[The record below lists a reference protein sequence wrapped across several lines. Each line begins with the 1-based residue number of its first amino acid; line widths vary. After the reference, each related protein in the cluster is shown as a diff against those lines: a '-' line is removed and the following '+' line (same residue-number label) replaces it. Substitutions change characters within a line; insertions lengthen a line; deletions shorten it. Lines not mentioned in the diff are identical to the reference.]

1 MENKASITA
10 LMSSFARAF
19 HFENETCPVFAD
31 TLAKKLM
38 TDEEYKTIEKYI
50 LGGIDFFAPEK
61 KSTFINDTEAVQYI
75 VNSQLAPTPLCR
87 AAYCERAMKT
97 ATITGTEQ
105 FVILGAGLDT
115 FGLCKAESP

>member
-19 HFENETCPVFAD
+19 HFENEKCPVFAD

-61 KSTFINDTEAVQYI
+61 KKHLYKRYRSGTIYCQLSACSHSALPYSILRACNE
-75 VNSQLAPTPLCR
+75 NSDDNR
-87 AAYCERAMKT
+87 H
-97 ATITGTEQ
+97 
-105 FVILGAGLDT
+105 GAIRN
-115 FGLCKAESP
+115 SRRRS

>member
-38 TDEEYKTIEKYI
+38 TDEEYKTIEKIWGKLAGSGY
-50 LGGIDFFAPEK
+50 AK
-61 KSTFINDTEAVQYI
+61 RANKSV
-75 VNSQLAPTPLCR
+75 
-87 AAYCERAMKT
+87 
-97 ATITGTEQ
+97 
-105 FVILGAGLDT
+105 
-115 FGLCKAESP
+115 

>member
-10 LMSSFARAF
+10 LMSSFARTI
-19 HFENETCPVFAD
+19 HFENEKCTVFAD

-61 KSTFINDTEAVQYI
+61 KNTFINDTEAVQYI

-87 AAYCERAMKT
+87 VA
-97 ATITGTEQ
+97 
-105 FVILGAGLDT
+105 
-115 FGLCKAESP
+115 